1 MTLAARMRS
10 EGGWSDACIL
20 NVSSRGLLVYSSGT
34 AAIGSFVE
42 IRRGSHMVIGRVVWR
57 KNQRLG
63 VYSPQQ
69 VHITDLISDQTA
81 AAAAADPGAVH
92 VERRRIPRTA
102 DQHRARA
109 RAMEFFCALLVAT
122 ALSLWALS
130 AMHEAFVK
138 PIATVEAAL
147 APR

>member
-20 NVSSRGLLVYSSGT
+20 NVSSRGLLVYSSGV
-34 AAIGSFVE
+34 APIGSFVE
-42 IRRGSHMVIGRVVWR
+42 IRRGSQMVVGRVVWR

-63 VYSPQQ
+63 LCSPQQ

-81 AAAAADPGAVH
+81 AAAIAKPGAAY

-109 RAMEFFCALLVAT
+109 RAMEFLFALLVAT
-122 ALSLWALS
+122 ALSLWAVT
-130 AMHEAFVK
+130 AMHQAFVK
-138 PIATVEAAL
+138 PMAAVEAAL
-147 APR
+147 RAR